1 MRGARMGAAFIPPR
15 PMETAGGY
23 PQQPQM
29 AQPIPVIIPAPVQ
42 QQAQTEKKKSS
53 SLFERITGGIRRF
66 HEDVTAEDDLAVDAP
81 QQAQQQG
88 TYYPHQRQDM
98 RAPQRQA
105 APQNPAQGRLNI
117 DSPSRPAEEEN
128 PLDIPAFLRR
138 QSS

>member
-1 MRGARMGAAFIPPR
+1 MC
-15 PMETAGGY
+15 AGGY

-29 AQPIPVIIPAPVQ
+29 AQPSPVIIPAPVQ
-42 QQAQTEKKKSS
+42 QQTQPEKKKSS
-53 SLFERITGGIRRF
+53 TLFERITGQIRRF
-66 HEDVTAEDDLAVDAP
+66 HEEVTDSSDDLAPVQAP
-81 QQAQQQG
+81 QQQQG
-88 TYYPHQRQDM
+88 QGMYYPQPDL
-98 RAPQRQA
+98 RAQRQA